1 MRSFPERDSRYG
13 CGPEYKRHIVMSLS
27 PQRVG
32 EVREDADDEVVCMQ
46 L

>member
-1 MRSFPERDSRYG
+1 MRSFLERDSRYG
-13 CGPEYKRHIVMSLS
+13 CGPEYKRHVVASPS

-32 EVREDADDEVVCMQ
+32 EVGEDADDEVACMR